1 MINFIYINPPDS
13 GLGDRL
19 LDIILLYSYSILLK
33 CSDFYVHWE
42 YNSSFDK
49 TRLCLKLEYLLYYIK
64 FPSNIHFFNKNVDNL
79 INLNNR
85 QNIIFN
91 DTLGAAS
98 IFSFNEKYLKNDISK
113 QNELEKIY
121 YESFK
126 KLYFINI
133 PDLIKNTF
141 INNQIITIHLRRT
154 DKISDNVYAHGVN
167 DNELVFLNEKT
178 KKFIDSNIVEKKMI
192 CIISDDKY
200 VKEMYY
206 QKYKDIN
213 GIKTNIFIYNEDC
226 QVKQTYYD
234 MYCLCN
240 SNIIFMSQKFSTFSI
255 VSSLMIKPKTLLYPF
270 NTGRLFD
277 FNNIHYNFNKY
288 PNFLYYT

>member
-1 MINFIYINPPDS
+1 MSDYLILYIN
-13 GLGDRL
+13 L
-19 LDIILLYSYSILLK
+19 
-33 CSDFYVHWE
+33 
-42 YNSSFDK
+42 
-49 TRLCLKLEYLLYYIK
+49 
-64 FPSNIHFFNKNVDNL
+64 
-79 INLNNR
+79 
-85 QNIIFN
+85 
-91 DTLGAAS
+91 
-98 IFSFNEKYLKNDISK
+98 
-113 QNELEKIY
+113 
-121 YESFK
+121 
-126 KLYFINI
+126 
-133 PDLIKNTF
+133 
-141 INNQIITIHLRRT
+141 
-154 DKISDNVYAHGVN
+154 
-167 DNELVFLNEKT
+167 LVFLNEKT